1 MGRSRRS
8 KSKVKACDPFCKDI
22 MRVAS
27 WRKKAVLPRAP
38 RILADHEKE
47 TEPLSKGQKRLQ
59 ALLERG
65 KQLGNMKVNKKQ
77 NKKRDLMERK
87 PAESVRAFLSRVE
100 SETKERA
107 VQAVKEN
114 SQIREKRKEWFKKR
128 KSLKKEAM
136 RRDSDEEIFN
146 RPEHIEFGDVVDR
159 PPEIKVV
166 PKFRKST

>member
-1 MGRSRRS
+1 
-8 KSKVKACDPFCKDI
+8 
-22 MRVAS
+22 
-27 WRKKAVLPRAP
+27 
-38 RILADHEKE
+38 
-47 TEPLSKGQKRLQ
+47 
-59 ALLERG
+59 
-65 KQLGNMKVNKKQ
+65 MKVNKKQ

-166 PKFRKST
+166 PKFRKSA